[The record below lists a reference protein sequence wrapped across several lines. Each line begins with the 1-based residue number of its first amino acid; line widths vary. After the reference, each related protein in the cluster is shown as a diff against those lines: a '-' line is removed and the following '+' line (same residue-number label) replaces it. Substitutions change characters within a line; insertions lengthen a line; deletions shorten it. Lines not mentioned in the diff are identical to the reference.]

1 MTESQEKSNE
11 IINLIEH
18 LPTIKIYLTKEE
30 SEKKTLVRVILENAT
45 TYGLIGILIGGIVTG
60 YAQWQSNLA
69 ERNTQIIPER
79 GTSELEGR

>member
-30 SEKKTLVRVILENAT
+30 SEKKTLVRVI
-45 TYGLIGILIGGIVTG
+45 
-60 YAQWQSNLA
+60 
-69 ERNTQIIPER
+69 RK
-79 GTSELEGR
+79 